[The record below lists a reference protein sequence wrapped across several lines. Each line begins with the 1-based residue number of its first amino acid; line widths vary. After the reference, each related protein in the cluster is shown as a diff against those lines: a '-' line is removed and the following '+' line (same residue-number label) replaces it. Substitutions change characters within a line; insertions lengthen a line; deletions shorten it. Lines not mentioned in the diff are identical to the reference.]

1 MLSLPLRG
9 QKQEGLACHVNRQDQ
24 GPGASRGE
32 APSETGSQ
40 VWDYITKW
48 DCPLGHRGRR

>member
-1 MLSLPLRG
+1 MLGLPLRG

-48 DCPLGHRGRR
+48 DCPLGHGGRR